1 MSELIDNIEIAIF
14 ASEVAPPDPVPV
26 SGLVG
31 QDIMLVIAFARL
43 DMKAENMAH
52 KKGTKKQYLKN
63 FDQ

>member
-1 MSELIDNIEIAIF
+1 MAADYKKQF
-14 ASEVAPPDPVPV
+14 APPDPVPV